1 MKKIL
6 VFLILVLVF
15 VYVVSFAETKDNL
28 ILTGSINML
37 FPADSNYSGIYGDS
51 IMLPEFTAN
60 VKITGDWYVWAGY
73 SFLNADG
80 ATPVFGS
87 EAKSSQDFILL
98 GAAYRLAIKGDF
110 NALLKV
116 GIGSISYKEEALDTT
131 IKDSAL
137 GFYVDCGLFYDI
149 TEYFSVFA
157 SAGYMV
163 GSDTVNDEDISLGG
177 FKVGGGLAIHF

>member
-1 MKKIL
+1 MRKSHVFLSFIVIL
-6 VFLILVLVF
+6 VS
-15 VYVVSFAETKDNL
+15 VVSFAETKDNL
-28 ILTGSINML
+28 ILTGSVNML
-37 FPADSNYSGIYGDS
+37 LPADSDYCDIYGSS

-60 VKITGDWYVWAGY
+60 VKITGDWFAWAGY
-73 SFLNADG
+73 GFLDADG
-80 ATPVFGS
+80 TTPVFSG
-87 EAKSSQDFILL
+87 EAKSTQDFIFL